1 MDMRDECEDI
11 RMRYKALRER
21 IANEAR
27 LEPLID
33 MVRMRT
39 KRGTEEEVYQ
49 KLNRIYN
56 GL

>member
-1 MDMRDECEDI
+1 MRDDYEDLSD
-11 RMRYKALRER
+11 RYHALHKRLKSDR
-21 IANEAR
+21 R

-39 KRGTEEEVYQ
+39 KRGTEDEVFH